1 MRRSIVLLLVLT
13 VGLALAVTPASAD
26 PPERFDIDDFW
37 VINLAEY
44 DGDLYWAFSN
54 ITKETLCTWTE
65 WPIYPPGIKLA
76 SGKAVEA
83 SDAVVIQIKLA
94 EAPTFVH
101 RATGDPAA
109 PDFNPCDNSED
120 EPALEGALKIQANDN
135 DGPNEGK
142 RANSFGDKGQGKV
155 YDVATGDPWHL
166 SYVFHIVTPP
176 DENAGPGFM
185 FDPNWIKAD
194 NVNLHP
200 IGK

>member
-1 MRRSIVLLLVLT
+1 MRKSIVLLLVLA
-13 VGLALAVTPASAD
+13 VGLALAVAPASAD

-54 ITKETLCTWTE
+54 IEKETLCTWME
-65 WPIYPPGIKLA
+65 WPTPPPGINLA

-101 RATGDPAA
+101 RAIGDPGD
-109 PDFNPCDNSED
+109 PFFNPCVNSED
-120 EPALEGALKIQANDN
+120 DPALVGALKIQANDN

-142 RANSFGDKGQGKV
+142 RAAAFGDKGQGKV
-155 YDVATGDPWHL
+155 YDVVTDDPWHL
-166 SYVFHIVTPP
+166 SYVFRLVAPP
-176 DENAGPGFM
+176 DDNGQV
-185 FDPNWIKAD
+185 FDPNWIKAE

-200 IGK
+200 IGKKK